1 MCQRFNGK
9 TWYAR
14 GKQGENRSVG
24 RVEVDEDTER
34 FCKKMLEVSEL
45 DASDKGGIVPRV
57 IIDNGL

>member
-1 MCQRFNGK
+1 VCQRFN
-9 TWYAR
+9 